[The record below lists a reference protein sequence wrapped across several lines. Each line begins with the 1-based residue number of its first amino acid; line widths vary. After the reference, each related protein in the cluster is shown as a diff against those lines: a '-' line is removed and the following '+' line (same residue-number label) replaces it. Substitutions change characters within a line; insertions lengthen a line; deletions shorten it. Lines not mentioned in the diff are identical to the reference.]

1 MPDSRSN
8 TLHDLALT
16 LLDVDVYQGAC
27 ATDIAKLFSFIDDRV
42 ADGDRIPRGAVPQVQ
57 TLRQARGGT
66 ATGRGVVVHRAA
78 VRRLPCSRLIH
89 VQLLGVITVNTPDN
103 IPVRDVLTLLVR
115 YPPTLADHAFVERIR
130 DPYMSRI
137 LIELLHL
144 GQVAEVYA
152 RLVKRA

>member
-1 MPDSRSN
+1 M
-8 TLHDLALT
+8 HDLALT
-16 LLDVDVYQGAC
+16 LLDVDTYQGVY

-42 ADGDRIPRGAVPQVQ
+42 ADGERIPRGAVSQVL

-66 ATGRGVVVHRAA
+66 ATGRGVLVPHAA

-115 YPPTLADHAFVERIR
+115 YPPTLADHALLERIR

-137 LIELLHL
+137 LNELLRL
-144 GQVAEVYA
+144 GQFAEVYA
-152 RLVKRA
+152 RLVRRA